1 MKTIIVN
8 EKEIDVPTSWNNIR
22 FDRFNEFS
30 KLINS
35 QKTEAEFNEE
45 FKHLDEEIRSLEWS
59 LENVRMNTKL
69 ACFWTGL
76 SEEEISMCNIEEV
89 EEILTSMDFL
99 NESYVPIAIDKF
111 KFKGVEYF
119 LPKPGMVEENFGTFI
134 EAEQVEINNKR
145 LEKGDLSALP
155 KQMAILCK
163 KKGEERGVINDDVVN
178 KRANAF
184 KKMDMAT
191 IWDVGFFLTQHESSL
206 MNLSLTYLL
215 QEETEKQ

>member
-1 MKTIIVN
+1 MRTIIVN
-8 EKEIDVPTSWNNIR
+8 EQEIDVPTGWNNIR

-35 QKTEAEFNEE
+35 QRTEEEFNKE
-45 FKHLDEEIRSLEWS
+45 FEHLDEEIRSLEWS

-99 NESYVPIAIDKF
+99 NESYVPVAIDKF

-155 KQMAILCK
+155 KQIAILCK
-163 KKGEERGVINDDVVN
+163 KKGEEKGIINESVIK

-206 MNLSLTYLL
+206 MSLSLTYLL
-215 QEETEKQ
+215 QEGMEKQ